1 MTSMNLPAVP
11 GDGGLGHYYRE
22 VWSYPILEKSEEQR
36 LGMRWREHA
45 DTEAA
50 HKLVTSHLRL
60 VVKMA
65 MKYKGYGLP
74 IADLVSEGNI
84 GLMRAVKK
92 FEPEQ
97 GFRLSTYAMWWI
109 KASIT
114 EYVLK
119 SWSMVKLGTVASQKK
134 LFFSLRSVKAKLNIL
149 DNGDLSSDQTK
160 LISSKMGVPEKDVM
174 HMNSRLSVRDMS
186 LNAPMSQGEEGGAEF
201 IDSLVDDSAS
211 PEQIYASREQQSVMN
226 NHLEKAVASLPERE
240 RHIFTERKLKEDPP
254 TLEELGKTYG
264 VSRERIRQLEA
275 RAFERVQKAVV
286 ISTREQGIDSR
297 LYTEDTIT

>member
-36 LGMRWREHA
+36 LGRRWREHA

-134 LFFSLRSVKAKLNIL
+134 LFFSLRSVKARLNML
-149 DNGDLSSDQTK
+149 DNGDLSSDQAK

-226 NHLEKAVASLPERE
+226 NHLEKAVASLSERE

-264 VSRERIRQLEA
+264 ISRERIRQLEA